1 LHDCF
6 VQSADGAIVII
17 NLRQNLLPVNTIKV
31 RDKEFEVYLNESE
44 IQQRIAEIGDEMNE
58 EYANKNPLFIGIL
71 NGSFM
76 FASDLMKAVN
86 VPSEIAFIR
95 MASYKGMEST
105 GAVKQVLGLQEN
117 VFGRHLVLI
126 EDIVDSGLT
135 MDQVIKFFQERGPKS
150 IRVATLLLKPEK
162 LEKDLKLD
170 YVGFEIPEKFVVG
183 YGLDYNGHGRNLKD
197 IYQLKGA

>member
-1 LHDCF
+1 M
-6 VQSADGAIVII
+6 
-17 NLRQNLLPVNTIKV
+17 RQNLLPVNTIKV
-31 RDKEFEVYLNESE
+31 REKEFEVYLDETK
-44 IQQRIAEIGDEMNE
+44 IQQRIAEIGEEINE

-95 MASYKGMEST
+95 MASYKGMESS

-117 VFGRHLVLI
+117 VFGRHLILI

-135 MDQVIKFFQERGPKS
+135 MEQVIKFFQERGSKS

-197 IYQLKGA
+197 IYQLKEA

>member
-1 LHDCF
+1 MHDCF
-6 VQSADGAIVII
+6 VQSADGATVII

-44 IQQRIAEIGDEMNE
+44 IQKRIAEIGDEMNE

>member
-1 LHDCF
+1 MHDCF
-6 VQSADGAIVII
+6 VQSADGAIVIT
-17 NLRQNLLPVNTIKV
+17 NLRQNLLPVETIKV
-31 RDKEFEVYLNESE
+31 RDKEFEVYLDETK
-44 IQQRIAEIGDEMNE
+44 IQQRIAEIAQDINE
-58 EYANKNPLFIGIL
+58 EYGSKNPLFIGIL

-76 FASDLMKAVN
+76 FASDLMKAVT

-105 GAVKQVLGLQEN
+105 GNVKQVLGLQEN
-117 VFGRHLVLI
+117 VFGRHLILI

-135 MDQVIKFFQERGPKS
+135 MDEVIKFFQERGPKS

-197 IYQLKGA
+197 IYQLKEA

>member
-1 LHDCF
+1 MHDCF
-6 VQSADGAIVII
+6 VQSADGAIVIA
-17 NLRQNLLPVNTIKV
+17 NLRQNLLPVETIKV
-31 RDKEFEVYLNESE
+31 RDKEFEVYLDETK
-44 IQQRIAEIGDEMNE
+44 IQQRIAEIAQDINE
-58 EYANKNPLFIGIL
+58 EYASKNPLFIGIL

-105 GAVKQVLGLQEN
+105 GNVKQVLGLQEN
-117 VFGRHLVLI
+117 VFGRHLILL

-135 MDQVIKFFQERGPKS
+135 MDEVIKFFQERGPKS

-197 IYQLKGA
+197 IYQLKEA

>member
-1 LHDCF
+1 MDTVKIH
-6 VQSADGAIVII
+6 
-17 NLRQNLLPVNTIKV
+17 
-31 RDKEFEVYLNESE
+31 DKEFEVFLSE
-44 IQQRIAEIGDEMNE
+44 TKIQERIAEIAQELNE

-76 FASDLMKAVN
+76 FASDLMKAVA
-86 VPSEIAFIR
+86 VPSEITFIR
-95 MASYKGMEST
+95 MASYKGMESS
-105 GAVKQVLGLQEN
+105 GAVRQVLGLQEN
-117 VFGRHLVLI
+117 VFGRHLILI

-135 MDQVIKFFQERGPKS
+135 MEEVIKFFQERGPKS
-150 IRVATLLLKPEK
+150 IRIAALLLKPEK
-162 LEKDLKLD
+162 LEKDINID

>member
-1 LHDCF
+1 MHDCF
-6 VQSADGAIVII
+6 VQSADGATVII

>member
-1 LHDCF
+1 MHDCF
-6 VQSADGAIVII
+6 VQSADGAVVII

-31 RDKEFEVYLNESE
+31 REKEFEVYLDETK
-44 IQQRIAEIGDEMNE
+44 IQQRIAEIGEEINE

-105 GAVKQVLGLQEN
+105 GSVKQVLGLQEN
-117 VFGRHLVLI
+117 VFGRHLILI

-135 MDQVIKFFQERGPKS
+135 MEQVIKFFQERGPKS

-197 IYQLKGA
+197 IYQLKEA